1 MSAATPSRRPRGR
14 NVWPTKKEVAGYFE
28 LLRGAAKNG
37 DVDAARH
44 LIDLHERHQR
54 QEAPAR

>member
-1 MSAATPSRRPRGR
+1 MSQASPSRQPRGH

-28 LLRGAAKNG
+28 LLRGAAKQG

-44 LIDLHERHQR
+44 LIDLHERNQR
-54 QEAPAR
+54 QGETAR